1 MHFWCVSGLNADGIL
16 SSQPLGDAEKTR
28 GRCILVRICIKI
40 NRPSNVWNAH
50 NVYIIIPHLHIIST
64 WITYINKYTNRHNEN
79 SIWQLCESWFLQLFY
94 EHCFIFV
101 LKYEMLVVP
110 FLYYQA
116 YFIIFYSAKNPG
128 RNWLNFAHNNSR
140 TNKINALELPELSL
154 SFWTGVFVSYFHDS
168 QSILVTLSLSNTFYH
183 SYAYPF
189 IHL

>member
-1 MHFWCVSGLNADGIL
+1 MNKL
-16 SSQPLGDAEKTR
+16 
-28 GRCILVRICIKI
+28 
-40 NRPSNVWNAH
+40 
-50 NVYIIIPHLHIIST
+50 
-64 WITYINKYTNRHNEN
+64 TYINKYTNRHNEN

-101 LKYEMLVVP
+101 LTYEMLVVP

-189 IHL
+189 IHLFYFYLEFKRIKLDNDFLSVVDLFYTSGRPEAEIRP